1 MGTASIH
8 TMKPVYIYS
17 LVLLSLN
24 IFSSEAVKAQSYK
37 VLTYDSVK
45 EKSQIRIGLRYTN
58 DYVYM
63 GRSDSAKAPY
73 LSPSIGYYHKSGF
86 FLRSSLSYLTAKD
99 DGRIDMITAS
109 AGYDHYVKN
118 WVLGASV
125 SQYFFSDYSYN
136 VMAEMSSYLN
146 AYVGYDFS
154 LFTLYGDA
162 SLGFSGSTD
171 VFAGV
176 EISRTFYALRGNLL
190 VTPSA
195 YMNAGTQQYY
205 NEYYT
210 YRSTQ
215 TGAGGGGKGKGT
227 GGGSQPPAT
236 TTQTLQVEESD
247 QFKILDYEAGF
258 NVTYKIRK
266 LRIFVSPTWTF
277 PVNPAT
283 LVNDQGEYQE
293 TLTNGFYWSTGIR
306 IIL

>member
-1 MGTASIH
+1 
-8 TMKPVYIYS
+8 MKRILYINS
-17 LVLLSLN
+17 LALLAMI
-24 IFSSEAVKAQSYK
+24 IFSPGESRAQSYQ
-37 VLTYDSVK
+37 VLNYDSVK
-45 EKSQIRIGLRYTN
+45 EKSQVRIGLRYTN

-86 FLRSSLSYLTAKD
+86 FLRSSLSYLTSKD
-99 DGRIDMITAS
+99 EGRIDMITATG
-109 AGYDHYVKN
+109 GYDHYVKN
-118 WVLGASV
+118 WALGASV

-146 AYVGYDFS
+146 AYIGYDFS

-176 EISRTFYALRGNLL
+176 EISRTFYALRSNLL
-190 VTPSA
+190 VTPSV
-195 YMNAGTQQYY
+195 YMNAGTQHYY
-205 NEYYT
+205 NEYYA
-210 YRSTQ
+210 YRSAQ
-215 TGAGGGGKGKGT
+215 TGTGGGGKGKGS
-227 GGGSQPPAT
+227 GGGSLPPST

-247 QFKILDYEAGF
+247 KFKILDYETGF
-258 NVTYKIRK
+258 NVTYKIKK

-293 TLTNGFYWSTGIR
+293 ELKNGFYWSTGIR